1 MLKTNIPGAIII
13 ALIVLG
19 IIGYAFTLRLSLEW
33 DFYFKILAT
42 VALIA
47 LAVSL
52 ITHFVPQRK
61 QN

>member
-47 LAVSL
+47 LVVSL